1 MPGSTARE
9 LLTDLY
15 AAAVRGADPGP
26 ATAAALARAPT
37 GPSRR
42 HWLVAVG
49 KAAPAMARTAVEWLA
64 RERGATFAGGVLV
77 AAEPVTWSTSGA
89 SDFEVVVGD
98 HPVPGPA
105 SLDAAAE
112 VGLLAARVR
121 ADDEVLVLL
130 SGGASSLMAAPS
142 AGVDVADL
150 AVLFERLQGAGT
162 DITVTNHVRKRF
174 LRWAAGH
181 LAVALAPARVRC
193 LLVSDVAGDDPAI
206 IGSGPCEPD
215 ALTAAA
221 VLDLVDRTA
230 LRQSLP
236 PALRAHLTATVR
248 GAVPETPKPGDPAFA
263 RVEREVILAN
273 RDAVAAAARRAE
285 TLGMDAEIVGDELR
299 GEAADRGREFADRLL
314 TRRRERRAGTGA
326 RPLCVIAGGET
337 TVTLPLVANV
347 GRGGRCQ
354 ELALA
359 AAERLGAADADAGDV
374 HILAAGTDGR
384 DGATDAAGAMVVAA
398 TWEAVRLAGRDPA
411 RDLRTHEARSALLA
425 AGALLPARATGTNV
439 RDVVIGLVR

>member
-1 MPGSTARE
+1 MPGTTARD

-26 ATAAALARAPT
+26 ATAAALARVPMRPT
-37 GPSRR
+37 RR
-42 HWLVAVG
+42 RWLVAVG
-49 KAAPAMARTAVEWLA
+49 KAAPGMARTAVEWLA

-77 AAEPVTWSTSGA
+77 AAEPVTWSAPGA
-89 SDFEVVVGD
+89 SDLEVVAGD

-130 SGGASSLMAAPS
+130 SGGASSLMAAPA

-162 DITVTNHVRKRF
+162 DILVTNHVRKRF
-174 LRWAAGH
+174 LRWAAGR

-314 TRRRERRAGTGA
+314 THRRERRAGV

-359 AAERLGAADADAGDV
+359 AAERLGAADADAGDA

-384 DGATDAAGAMVVAA
+384 DGATDAAGAMVDAA

-411 RDLRTHEARSALLA
+411 RDLRTHEARAALLA
-425 AGALLPARATGTNV
+425 AGALLPAWATGTNV
-439 RDVVIGLVR
+439 RDVVIGLVL